1 MCLLTRLQQTWTL
14 VLKLPMCT
22 VRKSVLIWSLY
33 FSSSSKN
40 AKKKVWFSSVNC
52 AYVHAHPYCYKLV
65 TGLSIG
71 DTTTREK
78 VGAGNMRRLGSSASF
93 PWHCASPGSEHGGL
107 RMRQGL
113 LHWLKNVYVTKTKEK
128 NVTIPWAYGKAL
140 LTPVRRALNIFASIS
155 PFFKNAFK
163 KTWDQLATCS
173 NNQQKTLTA
182 LKKRS

>member
-1 MCLLTRLQQTWTL
+1 MCVLTRLQQTWTL

-40 AKKKVWFSSVNC
+40 AKKKSDLVPLT
-52 AYVHAHPYCYKLV
+52 VHTCMHPYCYKLV

-78 VGAGNMRRLGSSASF
+78 VGAGNIRRLGSSASF

-113 LHWLKNVYVTKTKEK
+113 LHWLKNVYVTKIKKKTLQ
-128 NVTIPWAYGKAL
+128 YLGHMGKLCWL
-140 LTPVRRALNIFASIS
+140 LWEEHSTSSLPSLLSSRTPL
-155 PFFKNAFK
+155 KT
-163 KTWDQLATCS
+163 TWDQLVMCS
-173 NNQQKTLTA
+173 NNKEKTLTA

>member
-1 MCLLTRLQQTWTL
+1 MCLLTQLQQTWTL

-33 FSSSSKN
+33 FSSSSKD
-40 AKKKVWFSSVNC
+40 AKKKSDLVPLV
-52 AYVHAHPYCYKLV
+52 VHTRMHPYCYKLV

-78 VGAGNMRRLGSSASF
+78 VDAGNMGRLSSSASF
-93 PWHCASPGSEHGGL
+93 PWHRASPGSEHGGL
-107 RMRQGL
+107 GMRNGL
-113 LHWLKNVYVTKTKEK
+113 LHWLKNIYVTIIKKK
-128 NVTIPWAYGKAL
+128 NVRIPWAYGKAL

-163 KTWDQLATCS
+163 KRETNYLCIQTTTK
-173 NNQQKTLTA
+173 KTLTA
-182 LKKRS
+182 LRKRS